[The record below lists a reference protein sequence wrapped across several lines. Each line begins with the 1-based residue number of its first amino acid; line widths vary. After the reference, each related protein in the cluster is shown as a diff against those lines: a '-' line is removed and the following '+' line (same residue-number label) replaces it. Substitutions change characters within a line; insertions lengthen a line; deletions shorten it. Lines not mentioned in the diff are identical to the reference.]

1 MKRMIDLCSGLGGAS
16 EAFVAAG
23 WEVLRI
29 DNNPLMSGVPHTK
42 IIDIFEF
49 EEWLEDNLHHNVCS
63 SECMS
68 APDLIWFSPPCLEFS
83 TAYGSPRSIAQRDG
97 IEWNPSLDILQC
109 GLRIIKMLEPKYW
122 VIENVRGAIKF
133 FEDDLGTPNQIHQA
147 YVLWGK
153 FPGFQPGHFASKAE
167 KDSRH
172 SPIRSNLKAKI
183 PIELSQSLFEAIET
197 QRSLFDYVA
206 IK

>member
-29 DNNPLMSGVPHTK
+29 DNNPLMSGVPHTT
-42 IIDIFEF
+42 IRDIFDF
-49 EEWLEDNLHHNVCS
+49 EEWIEDNLLAMDYHA
-63 SECMS
+63 
-68 APDLIWFSPPCLEFS
+68 APDLIWFSPPCRDFS

-153 FPGFQPGHFASKAE
+153 FPGFQPERFVSKAE

-183 PIELSQSLFEAIET
+183 PIELSQSLLEAIES

>member
-16 EAFVAAG
+16 EAFVQAG

-42 IIDIFEF
+42 IMDIFVF
-49 EEWLEDNLHHNVCS
+49 EEWVEDNLPKLPS
-63 SECMS
+63 PE
-68 APDLIWFSPPCLEFS
+68 LIWFSPPCNDFS
-83 TAYGSPRSIAQRDG
+83 TAYGSPRSIAQREG
-97 IEWNPSLDILQC
+97 KEWNPSLEILQA
-109 GLRIIKMLEPKYW
+109 GLRIIKMLQPKYW
-122 VIENVRGAIKF
+122 VVENVRGAIKF
-133 FEDDLGTPNQIHQA
+133 FEDDLGAPNQINDA

-153 FPGFQPGHFASKAE
+153 FPGFQPKPFPSKKE

-183 PIELSQSLFEAIET
+183 PIELSESLLEAIEW
-197 QRSLFDYVA
+197 QKSILDYA
-206 IK
+206 